1 MPGMSFWSR
10 RFRDNR
16 SRWTAIVVI
25 LLLIGLVL
33 FFGGRYKSMRNLDP
47 RGGNLFIFFLININ
61 IILLTVLVFLLARN
75 AIKLFYE
82 GRARVFGYHLRT
94 RLVLIF
100 VGFSLIPTILLF
112 FVAKGFI
119 SDSIE
124 YWFNLNVDQA
134 VEGALSV
141 SRDYY
146 STLTDRSRALAQRVS
161 GRLQAPPEGKDLENL
176 LEELRKEYALSM
188 VDLFD
193 PEGRFMARAWDGT
206 SPQNFVDN
214 QSSLVQNA
222 LVGRVID
229 SVGRADKGEYIRA
242 SAPVTL
248 SAGQGA
254 VIVSLHLPEE
264 VRLKSESLSRT
275 YRGYTE
281 MKLQERPIRLN
292 YLAYLLFITL
302 LILFSAVWLGFYL
315 ARGITVPIGLLAE
328 GAEKVASGDLTVRI
342 DSEASDEIGIL
353 VQAFNRMTEELD
365 GANRNLEKAYRE
377 NEQRR
382 SYIETVLRNV
392 GTGVVSMD
400 LAGRVN
406 TFNRAAEKMFNVK
419 AEDILERPYTK
430 VLTQEHTAL
439 IDGILNELREEGVAR
454 IRREIPVAVQ
464 GTPLILFITVSVM
477 EDALGKNIGTVFVIE
492 DMTMLVNAQRKAAWS
507 EAAKRIAHEIK
518 NPLTPIQLS
527 AERIRRRLD
536 GRLGEAD
543 DRVLKEGTDSIV
555 REVGAMRHLVDEFS
569 QFARLP
575 VLKPVPGDIN
585 KAVQEAVALFR
596 VVGEQGGSVEISQA
610 ANLPSVS
617 FDDEQM
623 RRVIINLLDNAI
635 RAVGDRGEEGVVC
648 VSTNIME
655 EGMVT
660 VSVSDNGPGVPTDL
674 MDRIFDP
681 YFSTREDGT
690 GLGLAIA
697 QRIVEEHGG
706 RLDCAPGSQG
716 GTVFTIQIPVD
727 VDPMRRI

>member
-1 MPGMSFWSR
+1 MRLSLLK
-10 RFRDNR
+10 FRDNR

-33 FFGGRYKSMRNLDP
+33 FFGGRYKSMRDINP
-47 RGGNLFIFFLININ
+47 KGGNLFIFFLININ

-75 AIKLFYE
+75 TIKLFYE
-82 GRARVFGYHLRT
+82 GRKRVFGYHLRT
-94 RLVLIF
+94 RLVIIF
-100 VGFSLIPTILLF
+100 VGFSLIPTLLLF

-119 SDSIE
+119 NDSIE
-124 YWFNLNVDQA
+124 YWFNINVDQA

-146 STLTDRSRALAQRVS
+146 SMLTDRSRVLAQRVS
-161 GRLQAPPEGKDLENL
+161 GRLGTLPEGKELDDL
-176 LEELRKEYALSM
+176 LEEIRKEYALSM

-193 PEGRFMARAWDGT
+193 TDGRFMARAWDGT
-206 SPQNFVDN
+206 SPQNFVDD
-214 QSSLVQNA
+214 QSSVVQNA
-222 LVGRVID
+222 LVGRIVD
-229 SVGRADKGEYIRA
+229 NVSRADRGEYIRA
-242 SAPVTL
+242 SAPITL
-248 SAGQGA
+248 PSGQGA
-254 VIVSLHLPEE
+254 VVVSLHLSEE
-264 VRLKSESLSRT
+264 VRLKAETLNRT

-315 ARGITVPIGLLAE
+315 ARGITIPIGLLAE

-353 VQAFNRMTEELD
+353 VQAFNRMTGELD
-365 GANRNLEKAYRE
+365 GVNRNLEKAYRE

-382 SYIETVLRNV
+382 TYIETVLRNV

-400 LAGRVN
+400 LAGRLN
-406 TFNRAAEKMFNVK
+406 TFNRAAERMFDTK
-419 AEDILERPYTK
+419 AEDVLEKPYRK
-430 VLTQEHTAL
+430 VLAQEYTTL
-439 IDGILNELREEGVAR
+439 IDGILNELKEEGVAR
-454 IRREIPVAVQ
+454 IRRELPVVVQ
-464 GTPLILFITVSVM
+464 GKPLILFVTVSIM
-477 EDALGKNIGTVFVIE
+477 EDALGKNVGTVFVIE
-492 DMTMLVNAQRKAAWS
+492 DMTRLVNAQRKAAWS

-536 GRLGEAD
+536 GRLNEAD
-543 DRVLKEGTDSIV
+543 NRVLREGTDAIV

-575 VLKPVPGDIN
+575 VLKPVPGEIN

-596 VVGEQGGSVEISQA
+596 VVGEQGASIEMSLAQ
-610 ANLPSVS
+610 NLPKIS
-617 FDDEQM
+617 FDDEQI

-635 RAVGDRGEEGVVC
+635 RAVEDRGEEGVVR
-648 VSTNIME
+648 VSTSIVE
-655 EGMVT
+655 DGQVA
-660 VSVSDNGPGVPTDL
+660 VSVSDNGSGISNDL

-681 YFSTREDGT
+681 YFSTRESGT

-697 QRIVEEHGG
+697 QRIMEEHGG
-706 RLDCAPGSQG
+706 RLDCAPGPMG
-716 GTVFTIQIPVD
+716 GAVFTIQIPVD
-727 VDPMRRI
+727 IDPTRRI

>member
-1 MPGMSFWSR
+1 MSFWSL

-94 RLVLIF
+94 RLVIIF

-112 FVAKGFI
+112 FVARGFI
-119 SDSIE
+119 NDSIE
-124 YWFNLNVDQA
+124 YWFNPNIDQV

-146 STLTDRSRALAQRVS
+146 STLTDRSRVLAQRVS
-161 GRLQAPPEGKDLENL
+161 GRLQTPPEGKDLENL
-176 LEELRKEYALSM
+176 LEELRRDYALSM

-193 PEGRFMARAWDGT
+193 PEGLFIARAWDGT

-242 SAPVTL
+242 SAPVPL

-254 VIVSLHLPEE
+254 VVVSLHLSEE

-328 GAEKVASGDLTVRI
+328 GTAKVASGDLTVRI
-342 DSEASDEIGIL
+342 KSEATDEIGIL

-392 GTGVVSMD
+392 GTGVISMD
-400 LAGRVN
+400 LTGRVN

-419 AEDILERPYTK
+419 AEDILERPYTR
-430 VLTQEHTAL
+430 VLTQEHAAL
-439 IDGILNELREEGVAR
+439 IDGILSELREERVAR
-454 IRREIPVAVQ
+454 IRREVPVVVQ

-527 AERIRRRLD
+527 AERIRRRLV
-536 GRLGEAD
+536 GRLNDAD
-543 DRVLKEGTDSIV
+543 DRVLREGTDAIV
-555 REVGAMRHLVDEFS
+555 REVDAMRHLVDEFS

-575 VLKPVPGDIN
+575 ALKPVPGDIN

-596 VVGEQGGSVEISQA
+596 VVGEQGGSVEISLA

-635 RAVGDRGEEGVVC
+635 RAVRDRGEEGVVR
-648 VSTNIME
+648 VSTSIMD

-660 VSVSDNGPGVPTDL
+660 VSVSDNGSGIPTDL

-706 RLDCAPGSQG
+706 RLDCVPGSLG
-716 GTVFTIQIPVD
+716 GAVFTIQIPVD
-727 VDPMRRI
+727 VDPTRRL